1 MTPNG
6 LAAEQTQAAAAGGLL
21 YWRKEWFEW
30 DGVAY
35 RAVPEGDLRALLC
48 RSIKDEFDRLN
59 VERIAALKAQLPPGM
74 PLATKE
80 LPAARKVTTALV
92 NNTLQALTG
101 MSLLPAPAEPPT
113 WLGGPAPF
121 PAEEVLAAGNGLV
134 HLPSLVAG
142 KPCFLPPLMTF
153 FTLNA
158 LDYAF
163 DPGAPEPAQWLEFL
177 DRLWPDDPESVKALQ
192 QWFGLC
198 LLPETRHQK
207 MLMLIGPTRSGKGT
221 IARTLADVVGAAN
234 VAGPPLSSLGT
245 DFGLAPLLG
254 KTLAIVPDG
263 RLSGRTDAAMI
274 TERLLAIT
282 GEDTLT
288 VNRKHLPPVTTRLKA
303 RLLLLSNELPR
314 FSDSSRALA
323 NRMVLLRLTR
333 SWLGKEDRTLGDRL
347 AAELP
352 GILLWAIAGWE
363 QLRQQG
369 HLTQPQ
375 AGRELL
381 EELEDLSSPISAFV
395 RDCCVVDPGRQ
406 VSIKELFDR
415 WKVWCQAKGDVQV
428 GKEQL
433 FCRNLRAA
441 EPGLILTRP
450 RVNGEQQRCYQ
461 GIGLRPEKEACLAPR
476 AG

>member
-1 MTPNG
+1 MAQKEIDVG
-6 LAAEQTQAAAAGGLL
+6 GTQSVADDGVI
-21 YWRKEWFEW
+21 YWQKEWFKW
-30 DGVAY
+30 RDGAY
-35 RAVPEGDLRALLC
+35 RAVPDGDVKALLC
-48 RSIKDEFDRLN
+48 RSIKVEFDRVN
-59 VERIAALKAQLPPGM
+59 VETIAALKAQLPPGQ
-74 PLATKE
+74 PIATKE
-80 LPAARKVTTALV
+80 LPTALKVTTKLV
-92 NNTLQALTG
+92 NDTMQALTG
-101 MSLLPAPAEPPT
+101 MCLLPAAAEPPL
-113 WLGGPAPF
+113 WLGGTGPF
-121 PAEEVLAAGNGLV
+121 PATETLAASNGSV
-134 HLPSLVAG
+134 HLPSLVEG
-142 KPCFLPPLMTF
+142 KPCFLSPTRKF

-163 DPGAPEPAQWLEFL
+163 DPEAPKPVEWLDFL
-177 DRLWPDDPESVKALQ
+177 DRLWPNDPESIRTLQ

-198 LLPETRHQK
+198 LLPETRQQK

-221 IARTLADVVGAAN
+221 IARILADVIGAAN

-263 RLSGRTDAAMI
+263 RLSGRTDSAMI
-274 TERLLAIT
+274 AERLLAIT

-288 VNRKHLPPVTTRLKA
+288 INRKHLPPVTTRLKA

-323 NRMVLLRLTR
+323 NRMIVLRLTR
-333 SWLGKEDRTLGDRL
+333 SWLGKEDRALGDRL

-352 GILLWAIAGWE
+352 GILLWAIAGWK
-363 QLRQQG
+363 QLRDEG

-395 RDCCVVDPGRQ
+395 RDCCVVDAARQ

-415 WKVWCQAKGDVQV
+415 WKAWCQAKGEAQV

-441 EPGLILTRP
+441 EPGLVLTRP
-450 RVNGEQQRCYQ
+450 RVNGEQLRCYQ
-461 GIGLRPEKEACLAPR
+461 GIRLRSERESGLAP
-476 AG
+476 

>member
-1 MTPNG
+1 MVQSEVDVKNTKAVP
-6 LAAEQTQAAAAGGLL
+6 ADGLL

-35 RAVPEGDLRALLC
+35 RALPDGDLKALLC
-48 RSIKDEFDRLN
+48 RSIKDEFDRVNL
-59 VERIAALKAQLPPGM
+59 EKLAALKAQLPPGQ
-74 PLATKE
+74 PLAAKE
-80 LPAARKVTTALV
+80 LPTVQKVTTKLV
-92 NNTLQALTG
+92 TDTLQALTG
-101 MSLLPAPAEPPT
+101 MSLLPASGEPPL
-113 WLGGPAPF
+113 WLGGQGPF
-121 PAEEVLAAGNGLV
+121 PAEEVLAARDGLV
-134 HLPSLVAG
+134 HLPSLVEG
-142 KPCFLPPLMTF
+142 KPCLLPPLRTF

-163 DPGAPEPAQWLEFL
+163 DPGAPKPVEWLDFL
-177 DRLWPDDPESVKALQ
+177 DRLWPNDPESIRTLQ

-198 LLPETRHQK
+198 LLPETRQQK

-221 IARTLADVVGAAN
+221 VARILTDVVGRAN

-263 RLSGRTDAAMI
+263 RLSGRTDSAMI
-274 TERLLAIT
+274 AERLLALT

-303 RLLLLSNELPR
+303 RLVLLSNELPK

-323 NRMVLLRLTR
+323 NRMIVLRLTR
-333 SWLGKEDRTLGDRL
+333 SWLGKEDRALGDRL
-347 AAELP
+347 VGELP
-352 GILLWAIAGWE
+352 GILLWAIAGWK
-363 QLRQQG
+363 QLRDQG

-415 WKVWCQAKGDVQV
+415 WKTWCQAKGDVQV

-433 FCRNLRAA
+433 LCRNLRAA

-450 RVNGEQQRCYQ
+450 RVNGEQLRCYQ
-461 GIGLRPEKEACLAPR
+461 GIGLRPERESGPAP
-476 AG
+476 